1 MLTNIFNSLR
11 YGLCVRMSF
20 RGLLGYQNEY
30 IEEHIKRHGRQLDYY
45 ERKYA
50 SFSKRK
56 LSVLFLNDFNFF
68 PTKDESGKPVW
79 LINLLLSLRKRSD

>member
-1 MLTNIFNSLR
+1 
-11 YGLCVRMSF
+11 MSF

-56 LSVLFLNDFNFF
+56 FFVFLNDFNSS

>member
-1 MLTNIFNSLR
+1 MTPMLTNIFNSLR
-11 YGLCVRMSF
+11 YSLCARMFF

-50 SFSKRK
+50 SFSKQNF
-56 LSVLFLNDFNFF
+56 LSFLNDSIF
-68 PTKDESGKPVW
+68 PFAKDESGKPV
-79 LINLLLSLRKRSD
+79 